1 MPENL
6 YGQPYVQKEQ
16 EVQIPSINQGGSNAF
31 QSSEGRLET
40 SDERYNRI
48 LKQTSPQG
56 FTATPKRASEVSSD
70 LTGRYD
76 TVVYGANNEDAWA
89 AKQSGFDKVVNG
101 TTKGLGLFAT
111 TFVGGTAGILW
122 GTGKALLPGGKF
134 SDVWKNE
141 VTENLDKIN
150 KEVDNK
156 YLPNYESDK
165 EKNASPIIDSAWW
178 TWNLLGNKLIKNAGF
193 AVGAIYSGNLFGK
206 VLGAAGKG
214 LGSMFNSAAEYSQA
228 WKRFAGFNQNLAR
241 LFSRGAN
248 EEAYL
253 LASKN
258 ISNLADFEAQTSALA
273 NAASKFTKINNFQDI
288 GQRLAMSM
296 YSAGGESAFEGIGN
310 YNAFKDKRVQ
320 EYKDKWGF
328 EPTGEELKKIEDAA
342 TSVGNASFALNMAIL
357 TGTEFVQLP
366 YLIGSSYKNN
376 RAAAN
381 AFMETQGIAQ
391 NAAGKWIKKEA
402 TSKFGKVANFIK
414 EKGAYVFA
422 PSEMAQE
429 MLQNAVSV
437 GTDNYY
443 NKAYKGEEASNFAD
457 GFASMLGSAYEGA
470 KQTLTTKEGL
480 EAGILGGVSGG
491 LMQIKSTFLNNRN
504 QNVRRNELINSLNL
518 PDNTFTNALNDRI
531 NSFQR
536 GIKLQEDGEQ
546 ASIQGD
552 KLEFLDNKHDRQFNY
567 LYTRIKHGRLDLVKE
582 DISERMQQAATEQG
596 YKQMQANGFAPTNL
610 SREDYV
616 SSLVEFQNHAE
627 RTAKIL
633 EANQLAY
640 SGKVNQEGKRL
651 YSDEVIEKL
660 SYAAS
665 KVADYDVRIPQISS
679 ELLSHGIDVQSVLE
693 RELTN
698 PIGLEKELKQIEE
711 DFPIQ
716 ADKLKQDLV
725 DLVELSQRRKLFI
738 EEYKNIKSSP
748 ENFNTAPKPTSTSEP
763 VPNDTKTITLK
774 TKDGEEQLEVNES
787 YVAGSKEIKTKEGNT
802 IPAFLKFTL
811 LGETEEGDV
820 LIKTKDGKTH
830 TISKEAFENYKL
842 GKVSA
847 LSKSQRFFVENSKRI
862 FNFQM
867 KGGKSIPGSITYD
880 KNERKLYFESQEKRK
895 DGKPVKRIPL
905 NNDLSQFSPQSGYN
919 RAQIW
924 TEGEYSQET
933 QDAVNAPLSQ
943 EEINDQKNIEA
954 KIAER
959 RNILR
964 QAKQQIQEK
973 VDRVNNK
980 LVAKKEQLKN
990 LEQEV
995 KDLLELRE
1003 KNKYDN
1009 TTKIT
1014 NFNKVV
1020 NTSIKGLARLSTLK
1034 TELENEIADL
1044 EQLKAELAFDISY
1057 FEDFEQNLEELP
1069 TSLKEFRN
1077 ELKSQ
1082 IKGLEDITVS
1092 IGEDI
1097 NSFTKMIATIQDVIK
1112 DFASLL
1118 KSAISKINSDY
1129 PSYIKDSFDRIIAG
1143 NDYMAEANSLKEY
1156 ISDLKFAEDTEKEI
1170 KLNEDKVN
1178 EVSNKIQSLYEQL
1191 EEVENEQRAKQKILD
1206 AFEVVIQRE
1215 LAKKAEEAKVANNK
1229 ELQNKLEQQQKEN
1242 DNQSGVLNIEEPQEE
1257 FTYSK
1262 ADLTSFLSK
1271 EADFYDTSAEKL
1283 EPLEEVKIN
1292 RSHQK
1297 RRLNFLNYLARVFD
1311 TKANDYKVLAIS
1323 RSNEET
1329 YGLKGLI
1336 DYMLSESKDKLD
1348 KDPIVKLYV
1357 KKEGDKLFI
1366 IDKEG
1371 KPISELGK
1379 IGTSNSNTEDK
1390 KADIER
1396 RRQEELQKGK
1406 TDKKGLIELEHSSRN
1421 NTNPLSNW
1429 IENSPLYTSRDR
1441 GSYKEYGKSFTF
1453 LVKENAVIKSLFDF
1467 DGKFNIDLDA
1477 HDISSKGVHPYPVNS
1492 DLVVALRKEGVD
1504 ILIDDWGEYIILNP
1518 KSVYDLE
1525 KINAKYDAEY
1535 VDKVKKGEFTAQQAK
1550 DALKEINRL
1559 TPELSK
1565 QLDDAE
1571 LAALKQPTQES
1582 NVAEDVLPQL
1592 VEQGVFGVFHDDIG
1606 EYKKGSK
1613 AGEKNFSGE
1622 YSEED
1627 LTKVKQQFED
1637 WKTRVNQ
1644 STESIIYDIQ
1654 GISRGISLRDGE
1666 NKSVFKTGLITKVD
1680 LEQTN
1685 LIQVPSKEGSITTKD
1700 GVSLK
1705 LPLGQPVLVK
1715 GGNIELL
1722 NNRQFA
1728 PQESKSIF
1736 SVLKQYVKLSN
1747 EQNNEAKKLGTYL
1760 RGILYFST
1768 PKEGKP
1774 VTKGQIYF
1782 SKGNLHFGEEITIPF
1797 TESSVQANESRIL
1810 EFLENTYNNTNS
1822 HYLTSPDYHNQPFF
1836 SYDENL
1842 REVKHENYQAF
1853 LLLGDNPFLQT
1864 TLRPLDN
1871 NRPNIIS
1878 RYTILSYNSEFDYKV
1893 APKQQQ
1899 IAEPV
1904 KQDSELTIEQVKGLK
1919 IKNVKSGKETN
1930 LTLNGVKITS
1940 EPGFLKDGMNT
1951 ITLDRLNKNLKDGIY
1966 TIVSGSKPII
1976 PTSSQQYTLENVN
1989 GVTFKNSKGIQG
2001 TVSIENGM
2009 IILPIFKG
2017 GRTVTNLN
2025 EINSLAERGL
2035 LTVISDEV
2043 EQPFQEE
2050 IQQEQ
2055 QEESEFEKAK
2065 KAAKNAPI
2073 DREEYKLAEEFTNYK
2088 QEDVIKFLQYVK
2100 DKTPFNVQLLNQI
2113 LKTPNGINAWGSYKD
2128 MVIKLYEAAIEG
2140 TGYHEVFEGVYKEF
2154 LSTKEKENLYK
2165 EFKERKGNFT
2175 FFDGE
2180 QYSSIPYSEA
2190 TQFQMKETLADE
2202 FSEFVLKPHEP
2213 QSLISKWFNNLWNF
2227 IKSILSGRVTTI
2239 EDVFKKI
2246 DTGQYKSPATRN
2258 ISVEEAE
2265 EFKLADLQ
2273 YIQQH
2278 EVVRGVAIDIIQTI
2292 CRDGHSLSE
2301 FEESEL
2307 PIEDYFKETFNKLN
2321 RYYTTTMFQTVGNED
2336 LQKAYFNLWGSI
2348 KQDWDNVKEL
2358 VKEQL
2363 KTIAIVEAKGKN
2375 DEIEYNKEYIGD
2387 KYYWQNDA
2395 KNTASRSIKLLF
2407 LTTPESVFTDKTSIT
2422 GRPEVISRRTTAT
2435 LLQEQ
2440 INYSK
2445 EFNAMLLRM
2454 SEVNTFEEKFKLL
2467 SEISKKNPN
2476 FERINQRLNTSTQ
2489 NELNDWKLKI
2499 RWYNVMSKQNPTA
2512 YIQYND
2518 GKGGSDT
2525 GTANLESSKKLL
2537 VQNWVDGMKQKS
2549 FTPNKVFKVVN
2560 DEFVLN
2566 TKELKFEISKP
2577 QDKINFLSQLGIDFN
2592 IEDYNRLSTKDQK
2605 TFNDGLTGLA
2615 SQLKKKTN
2623 YPIENSRSMESVKN
2637 LEQIAEAAL
2646 KAGKEFNSMYPN
2658 LEGEQQ
2664 SQFTGTNAISRT
2676 SNDLNN
2682 SRTKEQLFEVQPQLE
2697 QVKDSLYLNKL
2708 LYNSQGEKT
2717 ALNLE
2722 VGFIQGTLS
2731 ADGKPI
2737 PGDKLTPHQ
2746 RLLQEINQNLSGR
2759 YYTLVPADSTTQWL
2773 LNMTNPIPFSQVE
2786 GNQYDVNQLISTYYE
2801 TEKAAYEELKNVN
2814 TPKLDKRAGIFKEL
2828 SENYTLSPEQVV
2840 KNFEKFLEQTTKDQF
2855 EFLTKFKVIQERDG
2869 EYKINGLDNNFRNK
2883 NFGKTISK
2891 QDVLNML
2898 KFRTLNYAI
2907 NNIELQKLYFGNILE
2922 YSDPTKRY
2930 KLFMSPREASM
2941 YGVQDYNN
2949 YLNETQ
2955 NEGLINGRLGKFIHS
2970 DFQTTATMQD
2980 VGNFNETLS
2989 KMSPGYE
2996 NSNST
3001 DAQAYSTLPGFKA
3014 RRLKEGNWTEA
3025 FEEQYQYNLALDRQL
3040 MLEDGELT
3048 NKDYPTSLQQQDKKL
3063 IEKGNPNSAFFYV
3076 EKPIVSGFVQQDGK
3090 YNPLVDKFSIASFS
3104 YSTIRNTNFRKHYLK
3119 MLDQNIGY
3127 IIQESGRKVGART
3140 LNNYYNEDGTINETP
3155 FQDLINVPYS
3165 AFGVQTDT
3173 SSLKESQTRGTQI
3186 TKLAIVNLF
3195 EDGNPISEKA
3205 GELARKNID
3214 LLKEQVEIGY
3224 ANLLNTFGAEDT
3236 EGGFKI
3242 LDKSKIVEL
3251 LKKEML
3257 RREMPENIKQ
3267 LLDVNDEKQ
3276 LVTAF
3281 EAFPNY
3287 IQIKNILYSY
3297 VDKNITSPKV
3307 SGAPQVQ
3314 ISGALME
3321 KYGVKRVSHKGK
3333 EVFVSAGLH
3342 MYTPEEPWIEVL
3354 MPFHSSDILR
3364 KAGIKWNSPEE
3375 LYKLIKESP
3384 DAKQI
3389 LSAVG
3394 FRIPTQEI
3402 NSVENIR
3409 IAGFL
3414 PEEMGNSIVVPEE
3427 ITTKAGS
3434 DFDIDKLNTYLKNI
3448 YVDAKGQI
3456 RTIPYFG
3463 IGEQAKEKLKK
3474 HFEENAILDF
3484 LNDKIK
3490 PNADALDNVD
3500 FEASEEEAMTTFDKM
3515 YKQSIENE
3523 YFTNIQNILE
3533 LPENFERLITPN
3545 TDKDL
3550 KGIRDQLV
3558 ELAPNEFL
3566 PSGEKSIINPMYM
3579 LAVRHEGLVTKG
3591 LVGIAAVAQTGI
3603 AVRQLSDVY
3612 VDPSKAINLS
3622 FTKNKYFRDGKVYL
3636 PHNRNEEGF
3645 ISLSKIKDK
3654 EGRYITDKNS
3664 QYINGTVDVF
3674 KDAYLAQ
3681 INFNRRTAG
3690 VNLFMENIGIPN
3702 SKELPIVGMFIN
3714 QPIIRDLIN
3723 EININESNPNTL
3735 FSKKSIEEVQKRYK
3749 SNFKL
3754 IEQMQIKFGE
3764 LSNKGE
3770 YGVIL
3775 KQLKSAIKA
3784 KYSGEEFSE
3793 EQKAMQMFV
3802 LNEFLK
3808 YAVMA
3813 EQLFG
3818 FQQGTNWDTS
3828 TFNDNNSVYFK
3839 NAQLENSRKSIIS
3852 SADTLLNSTFIGE
3865 QRKAIIDSTEV
3876 LNDVLLTEN
3885 PIVQKYLN
3893 KIKERI
3899 AKSYKSLDDKNTIAR
3914 KAEESLL
3921 SYLIQ
3926 TSTGLNTVLEKNLIS
3941 TETALINELKRLKTT
3956 LKNNSDII
3964 GGNIILNNLIP
3975 SIKGKKQGATKNI
3988 KLAIQP
3994 RDVFSKNIY
4003 ADAFEELLRNPITE
4017 KFAQNLVRLHFLQNG
4032 IASSPISLKDIIPAR
4047 IFAQVVNKGI
4057 EKIENEDVLNSF
4069 IETGSFYKNN
4079 VNNDLIV
4086 KDVTNDSYLD
4096 VNVNDNILDYL
4107 DQVLPN
4113 EQKPLILFVDAFKGD
4128 FSSPF
4133 VTHSDYGNEFDINA
4147 VTTKRLFKRVEN
4159 SFGEPITLKK
4169 VFQDPLTRLK
4179 EKKTVNVYV
4188 QTNALG
4194 DGFRAQEHYEN
4205 NRPSVFQ
4212 NGFEKTNEIDS
4223 TELGD
4228 ALTSQEEYPEK
4239 QLKLP
4244 TKSKC
4249 KS

>member
-1 MPENL
+1 
-6 YGQPYVQKEQ
+6 
-16 EVQIPSINQGGSNAF
+16 
-31 QSSEGRLET
+31 
-40 SDERYNRI
+40 
-48 LKQTSPQG
+48 
-56 FTATPKRASEVSSD
+56 
-70 LTGRYD
+70 
-76 TVVYGANNEDAWA
+76 
-89 AKQSGFDKVVNG
+89 
-101 TTKGLGLFAT
+101 
-111 TFVGGTAGILW
+111 
-122 GTGKALLPGGKF
+122 
-134 SDVWKNE
+134 
-141 VTENLDKIN
+141 
-150 KEVDNK
+150 
-156 YLPNYESDK
+156 
-165 EKNASPIIDSAWW
+165 
-178 TWNLLGNKLIKNAGF
+178 
-193 AVGAIYSGNLFGK
+193 
-206 VLGAAGKG
+206 
-214 LGSMFNSAAEYSQA
+214 
-228 WKRFAGFNQNLAR
+228 
-241 LFSRGAN
+241 
-248 EEAYL
+248 
-253 LASKN
+253 
-258 ISNLADFEAQTSALA
+258 
-273 NAASKFTKINNFQDI
+273 
-288 GQRLAMSM
+288 
-296 YSAGGESAFEGIGN
+296 
-310 YNAFKDKRVQ
+310 
-320 EYKDKWGF
+320 
-328 EPTGEELKKIEDAA
+328 
-342 TSVGNASFALNMAIL
+342 
-357 TGTEFVQLP
+357 
-366 YLIGSSYKNN
+366 
-376 RAAAN
+376 
-381 AFMETQGIAQ
+381 
-391 NAAGKWIKKEA
+391 
-402 TSKFGKVANFIK
+402 
-414 EKGAYVFA
+414 
-422 PSEMAQE
+422 
-429 MLQNAVSV
+429 
-437 GTDNYY
+437 
-443 NKAYKGEEASNFAD
+443 
-457 GFASMLGSAYEGA
+457 
-470 KQTLTTKEGL
+470 
-480 EAGILGGVSGG
+480 
-491 LMQIKSTFLNNRN
+491 
-504 QNVRRNELINSLNL
+504 
-518 PDNTFTNALNDRI
+518 
-531 NSFQR
+531 
-536 GIKLQEDGEQ
+536 
-546 ASIQGD
+546 
-552 KLEFLDNKHDRQFNY
+552 
-567 LYTRIKHGRLDLVKE
+567 
-582 DISERMQQAATEQG
+582 
-596 YKQMQANGFAPTNL
+596 
-610 SREDYV
+610 
-616 SSLVEFQNHAE
+616 
-627 RTAKIL
+627 
-633 EANQLAY
+633 
-640 SGKVNQEGKRL
+640 
-651 YSDEVIEKL
+651 
-660 SYAAS
+660 
-665 KVADYDVRIPQISS
+665 
-679 ELLSHGIDVQSVLE
+679 
-693 RELTN
+693 
-698 PIGLEKELKQIEE
+698 
-711 DFPIQ
+711 
-716 ADKLKQDLV
+716 
-725 DLVELSQRRKLFI
+725 
-738 EEYKNIKSSP
+738 
-748 ENFNTAPKPTSTSEP
+748 
-763 VPNDTKTITLK
+763 
-774 TKDGEEQLEVNES
+774 
-787 YVAGSKEIKTKEGNT
+787 
-802 IPAFLKFTL
+802 
-811 LGETEEGDV
+811 
-820 LIKTKDGKTH
+820 
-830 TISKEAFENYKL
+830 
-842 GKVSA
+842 
-847 LSKSQRFFVENSKRI
+847 
-862 FNFQM
+862 
-867 KGGKSIPGSITYD
+867 
-880 KNERKLYFESQEKRK
+880 
-895 DGKPVKRIPL
+895 
-905 NNDLSQFSPQSGYN
+905 
-919 RAQIW
+919 
-924 TEGEYSQET
+924 
-933 QDAVNAPLSQ
+933 
-943 EEINDQKNIEA
+943 
-954 KIAER
+954 
-959 RNILR
+959 
-964 QAKQQIQEK
+964 
-973 VDRVNNK
+973 
-980 LVAKKEQLKN
+980 
-990 LEQEV
+990 
-995 KDLLELRE
+995 
-1003 KNKYDN
+1003 
-1009 TTKIT
+1009 
-1014 NFNKVV
+1014 
-1020 NTSIKGLARLSTLK
+1020 
-1034 TELENEIADL
+1034 
-1044 EQLKAELAFDISY
+1044 
-1057 FEDFEQNLEELP
+1057 
-1069 TSLKEFRN
+1069 
-1077 ELKSQ
+1077 
-1082 IKGLEDITVS
+1082 
-1092 IGEDI
+1092 
-1097 NSFTKMIATIQDVIK
+1097 
-1112 DFASLL
+1112 
-1118 KSAISKINSDY
+1118 
-1129 PSYIKDSFDRIIAG
+1129 
-1143 NDYMAEANSLKEY
+1143 
-1156 ISDLKFAEDTEKEI
+1156 
-1170 KLNEDKVN
+1170 
-1178 EVSNKIQSLYEQL
+1178 
-1191 EEVENEQRAKQKILD
+1191 
-1206 AFEVVIQRE
+1206 
-1215 LAKKAEEAKVANNK
+1215 
-1229 ELQNKLEQQQKEN
+1229 
-1242 DNQSGVLNIEEPQEE
+1242 
-1257 FTYSK
+1257 
-1262 ADLTSFLSK
+1262 
-1271 EADFYDTSAEKL
+1271 
-1283 EPLEEVKIN
+1283 
-1292 RSHQK
+1292 
-1297 RRLNFLNYLARVFD
+1297 
-1311 TKANDYKVLAIS
+1311 
-1323 RSNEET
+1323 
-1329 YGLKGLI
+1329 
-1336 DYMLSESKDKLD
+1336 
-1348 KDPIVKLYV
+1348 
-1357 KKEGDKLFI
+1357 
-1366 IDKEG
+1366 
-1371 KPISELGK
+1371 
-1379 IGTSNSNTEDK
+1379 
-1390 KADIER
+1390 
-1396 RRQEELQKGK
+1396 
-1406 TDKKGLIELEHSSRN
+1406 
-1421 NTNPLSNW
+1421 
-1429 IENSPLYTSRDR
+1429 
-1441 GSYKEYGKSFTF
+1441 
-1453 LVKENAVIKSLFDF
+1453 
-1467 DGKFNIDLDA
+1467 
-1477 HDISSKGVHPYPVNS
+1477 
-1492 DLVVALRKEGVD
+1492 
-1504 ILIDDWGEYIILNP
+1504 
-1518 KSVYDLE
+1518 
-1525 KINAKYDAEY
+1525 
-1535 VDKVKKGEFTAQQAK
+1535 
-1550 DALKEINRL
+1550 
-1559 TPELSK
+1559 
-1565 QLDDAE
+1565 
-1571 LAALKQPTQES
+1571 
-1582 NVAEDVLPQL
+1582 
-1592 VEQGVFGVFHDDIG
+1592 
-1606 EYKKGSK
+1606 
-1613 AGEKNFSGE
+1613 
-1622 YSEED
+1622 
-1627 LTKVKQQFED
+1627 
-1637 WKTRVNQ
+1637 
-1644 STESIIYDIQ
+1644 
-1654 GISRGISLRDGE
+1654 
-1666 NKSVFKTGLITKVD
+1666 
-1680 LEQTN
+1680 
-1685 LIQVPSKEGSITTKD
+1685 
-1700 GVSLK
+1700 
-1705 LPLGQPVLVK
+1705 
-1715 GGNIELL
+1715 
-1722 NNRQFA
+1722 
-1728 PQESKSIF
+1728 
-1736 SVLKQYVKLSN
+1736 
-1747 EQNNEAKKLGTYL
+1747 
-1760 RGILYFST
+1760 
-1768 PKEGKP
+1768 
-1774 VTKGQIYF
+1774 
-1782 SKGNLHFGEEITIPF
+1782 
-1797 TESSVQANESRIL
+1797 
-1810 EFLENTYNNTNS
+1810 
-1822 HYLTSPDYHNQPFF
+1822 
-1836 SYDENL
+1836 
-1842 REVKHENYQAF
+1842 
-1853 LLLGDNPFLQT
+1853 
-1864 TLRPLDN
+1864 
-1871 NRPNIIS
+1871 
-1878 RYTILSYNSEFDYKV
+1878 
-1893 APKQQQ
+1893 
-1899 IAEPV
+1899 
-1904 KQDSELTIEQVKGLK
+1904 
-1919 IKNVKSGKETN
+1919 
-1930 LTLNGVKITS
+1930 
-1940 EPGFLKDGMNT
+1940 
-1951 ITLDRLNKNLKDGIY
+1951 
-1966 TIVSGSKPII
+1966 
-1976 PTSSQQYTLENVN
+1976 
-1989 GVTFKNSKGIQG
+1989 
-2001 TVSIENGM
+2001 
-2009 IILPIFKG
+2009 
-2017 GRTVTNLN
+2017 
-2025 EINSLAERGL
+2025 
-2035 LTVISDEV
+2035 
-2043 EQPFQEE
+2043 
-2050 IQQEQ
+2050 
-2055 QEESEFEKAK
+2055 
-2065 KAAKNAPI
+2065 
-2073 DREEYKLAEEFTNYK
+2073 
-2088 QEDVIKFLQYVK
+2088 
-2100 DKTPFNVQLLNQI
+2100 
-2113 LKTPNGINAWGSYKD
+2113 

-2258 ISVEEAE
+2258 ISTEEAE

-2278 EVVRGVAIDIIQTI
+2278 EIVRGVAIDIIQTI

-2489 NELNDWKLKI
+2489 NPLNDWKLKI

-2537 VQNWVDGMKQKS
+2537 VQNWIDGMKQKS

-2592 IEDYNRLSTKDQK
+2592 IEDYNRLNTKDQK
-2605 TFNDGLTGLA
+2605 TFNDGVTGLA
-2615 SQLKKKTN
+2615 SQLKKKPN
-2623 YPIENSRSMESVKN
+2623 YPIENSRSIESVKN

-2883 NFGKTISK
+2883 NFGKTINK

-2907 NNIELQKLYFGNILE
+2907 NNIEIQKLYFGNILE

-3354 MPFHSSDILR
+3354 MPFHAAKTLK

-3402 NSVENIR
+3402 NSVENIK

-3448 YVDAKGQI
+3448 YVDAKGVI
-3456 RTIPYFG
+3456 RIIPYGKTKEEYEDIYYTDILQSKIDRKEAKKLSTSNLQKLFG
-3463 IGEQAKEKLKK
+3463 DIATGQTTNKVYEKWVPIFKSKFEDELVDGKLPVDTIEQFFINRLQKLQIDLN
-3474 HFEENAILDF
+3474 ELTDF
-3484 LNDKIK
+3484 NIQQVLADEFIQDSIK
-3490 PNADALDNVD
+3490 
-3500 FEASEEEAMTTFDKM
+3500 
-3515 YKQSIENE
+3515 QGIENE

-3603 AVRQLSDVY
+3603 AVRQLSDIY
-3612 VDPSKAINLS
+3612 IDPSKAINLS

-3735 FSKKSIEEVQKRYK
+3735 FSKKSIEEVQKKYK

-3754 IEQMQIKFGE
+3754 IGQMQIKFGE

-3770 YGVIL
+3770 YEVIL

-3956 LKNNSDII
+3956 LKNNPDII

-4057 EKIENEDVLNSF
+4057 EQLQNEDVLNSF

-4133 VTHSDYGNEFDINA
+4133 VTHSDYGNEFDIDA
-4147 VTTKRLFKRVEN
+4147 LTTKRLFKRVEN